1 MIVSAKVEHKAT
13 SGKLRCL
20 GAIIVD
26 VLHTSLRNLMKK
38 LTRDRV
44 VPIIST
50 ASLATSWDVTREDRP
65 ALHSARGV
73 VECAPSVSRWS

>member
-26 VLHTSLRNLMKK
+26 VLHTNLRNFLMKK

-44 VPIIST
+44 VPIIS
-50 ASLATSWDVTREDRP
+50 D
-65 ALHSARGV
+65 
-73 VECAPSVSRWS
+73 SVSCDILGRDLRGSAGAP